1 MTTSWRESKDAGR
14 QAFLD
19 SNYPQALFH
28 YSEAIDK
35 LLLSSASSSSPAS
48 AAEERLRVDQHG
60 RSGSTAGSSRV
71 GLQQQHHPFQ
81 HEHQILLSNVIAC
94 RLKIGGTDM
103 AEKAVEEAKQV
114 SSTIIFLTLSN
125 LILMMNYSL
134 SSTFPHHPSIHP
146 SIQHV
151 SLSP

>member
-1 MTTSWRESKDAGR
+1 MMMTMTTYWRESKDAGR
-14 QAFLD
+14 QAFSD

-35 LLLSSASSSSPAS
+35 LLSSASSSLPAS
-48 AAEERLRVDQHG
+48 AAEERRRVG
-60 RSGSTAGSSRV
+60 RTASSSRRV
-71 GLQQQHHPFQ
+71 GQQQQQRPFQ

-114 SSTIIFLTLSN
+114 SATH
-125 LILMMNYSL
+125 
-134 SSTFPHHPSIHP
+134 SSF
-146 SIQHV
+146 
-151 SLSP
+151 

>member
-114 SSTIIFLTLSN
+114 SSTIIFLT
-125 LILMMNYSL
+125 I
-134 SSTFPHHPSIHP
+134 
-146 SIQHV
+146 
-151 SLSP
+151 